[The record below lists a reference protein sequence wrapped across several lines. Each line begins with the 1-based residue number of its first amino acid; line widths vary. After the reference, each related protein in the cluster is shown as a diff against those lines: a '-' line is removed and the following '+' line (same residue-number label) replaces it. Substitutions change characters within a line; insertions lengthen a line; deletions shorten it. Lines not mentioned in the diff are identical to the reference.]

1 MVICLDTTSISIHL
15 MLMLIA
21 KEAGE
26 RLSYLNFNTS
36 HVNVNPCLLL
46 ALQGDSGYFNTSHVN
61 VNPCLLLAL
70 QGDSG
75 YFNTSHVNV
84 NPRHC
89 NRQIHLQTH
98 FNTSHVNVNR

>member
-1 MVICLDTTSISIHL
+1 

-61 VNPCLLLAL
+61 VNR
-70 QGDSG
+70 
-75 YFNTSHVNV
+75 NTVV
-84 NPRHC
+84 
-89 NRQIHLQTH
+89 L
-98 FNTSHVNVNR
+98 